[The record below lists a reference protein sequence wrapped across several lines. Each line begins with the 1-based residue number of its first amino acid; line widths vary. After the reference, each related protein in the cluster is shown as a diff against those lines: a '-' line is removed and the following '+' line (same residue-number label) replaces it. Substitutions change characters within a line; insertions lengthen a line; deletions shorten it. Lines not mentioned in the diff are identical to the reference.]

1 MEDAIRLLS
10 LIIIYIVINNK
21 NKHWKRAGPTPLLF
35 FSLHNVR
42 NNKLLAF
49 AILIIIRRNV
59 KVNKNRSTRFAKVQF
74 LFFLK
79 SSIL

>member
-21 NKHWKRAGPTPLLF
+21 NKQWKKSRIRPCSF

-49 AILIIIRRNV
+49 AILIIIRRKV
-59 KVNKNRSTRFAKVQF
+59 KVNKNRSTRFAKV
-74 LFFLK
+74 
-79 SSIL
+79 